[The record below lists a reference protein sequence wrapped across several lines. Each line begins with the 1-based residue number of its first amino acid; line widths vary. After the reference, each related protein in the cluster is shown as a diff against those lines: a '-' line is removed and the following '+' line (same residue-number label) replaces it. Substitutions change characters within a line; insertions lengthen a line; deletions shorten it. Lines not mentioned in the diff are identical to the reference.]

1 MYLLDI
7 FYILLVKLKPYIIL
21 PMKKTLL
28 SLFLLVSI
36 FSKAQKLSQ
45 SPHKGYY
52 TYVYQLSHT
61 QTKNIY
67 TKGWRVVDSMYFAKV
82 VDSFLTAK
90 PNAKK
95 MPLGDYLFVQP
106 KESYIYYTL
115 ETFSN
120 IRVHVVNNDRD
131 LQIVVQDTTGKLIAD
146 AEVLVEGKKIT
157 FDKKLN
163 LYRDSKSYKEGLLT
177 VSYQGHTD
185 IINLD
190 ARFKK
195 QFWRKIYY
203 KSRLAWVWYY
213 LKKPFRDI
221 YRAIRYDD
229 DVKWIRHIVAIFNK
243 DERED
248 LRREA
253 KWKRYYSA
261 PDRSWKGYHV
271 FSKPKYRP
279 RDTVKFKMYLQDYK
293 KIPVSEPVNVYLIG
307 DIKGKQQS
315 IRLKQIKPYQTGG
328 YILDFVLAD
337 SLQLK
342 SGQRYTLDFQSESYE
357 KWANGKLVE
366 RYSQEKQAGYRRVYF
381 TYEDYEL
388 LSITYSMRLA
398 KEIHKEDELNH
409 IYVSAKDENDLSQPD
424 AKVEVIIS
432 TEKVLDFRGKE
443 VLIKDTL
450 WKHEQNLDAVGET
463 KITIPDSIFRN
474 AQIKYKVE
482 TTFLNSNNER
492 TVKTASAERVLEDA
506 PIDFLAIKDSVVVRY
521 FNTKKYNQPATLIV
535 KDIFGQTKSKKTI
548 TLPYGFKT
556 LEKEI
561 YEVQNYKQRSYT
573 YDALSNKAGVSC
585 YAEQTQDS
593 VFVVIQNP
601 RNTPVWYYIFEG
613 DTPYF
618 ADFTTETVIF
628 KRKGN
633 AKKNYFVSMSYW
645 WQNNIQKEDYVTSLY
660 TPKNDINIDLKTPK
674 RITPGAK
681 TTIEASVTDA
691 NSKPIADADVTVY
704 GITGKFKEFSHSA
717 FDLVQAKKP
726 KSKTKGR
733 TQRNFFELKYFHP
746 NDYYSESYFSRN
758 RVQTAQNNQKLSW
771 AKWKNRLDTIEYY
784 KFLYPKDNF
793 YLYTQPSTKGITQF
807 APYVTQNGSLD
818 SIYYVLLDEIPVYAS
833 FTATQPYSFRADNYI
848 HTLKIRTKNSLVAI
862 HNIRFKPNQKTILS
876 VENLVDSTWKQKD
889 ITIQIT
895 KEKALLSN
903 TEIAFL
909 QKFIINI
916 DYRYSYTENTYLQ
929 QGETFVPLYNQNS
942 NNYYGFWVGF
952 FNPSVKVKFAQ
963 YGKYEVDFRFKG
975 GYYHSFEDNVVMV
988 EKRDIPTHAL
998 VAKSPPI
1005 HFDEE
1010 VYTSEDFK
1018 KEMKIDRIT
1027 EPNYYYLYHY
1037 SRADWKNINSGIVLL
1052 SSPPQDSLEHIV
1064 MMSYKGK
1071 MINDFRLYHPSS
1083 TVFEALKAKETY
1095 HFIYLYGKDHHRK
1108 FTATLSENGVLYK
1121 KVDSLP
1127 FIKNDSTIKRIKFLI
1142 EKDYKFNSKQALVDS
1157 IRVNINTKTAEQT
1170 VPLGKNTITGY
1181 VLDDTGYPVPGASIL
1196 IKGTKHGTV
1205 TDADGHYILNYV
1217 PDNAIIL
1224 INGAGYKNKL
1234 ISLQGQDV
1242 VNVSLDSDEE
1252 ISGITVSTGYGEVQT
1267 KKYSSS
1273 VTVRSIENIPIQSFD
1288 QVLQGRMSGVVING
1302 ASGAPIRIRG
1312 TGSLNSTA
1320 EPLYI
1325 VDGVAISASD
1335 FAKLNPS
1342 DIISMEVLKDGAA
1355 AIYGSQAANGV
1366 VVIETRAKGGAKPA
1380 NKLSSQTA
1388 LEEATANNLEGSGL
1402 RSNFRDDAVWQP
1414 RLRTDKNGKVSFTTT
1429 FPDDLTR
1436 WDIYAFAGKT
1446 GGLFTSAKTSIKATK
1461 QLTAMLSM
1469 PRFAV
1474 SGDSIEVVG
1483 KSTNYTSDTLAI
1495 KTRFEIDKK
1504 VVSSKNQKIV
1514 NGLVEK
1520 QWIVAEKKDSLGVLY
1535 ALEKDD
1541 YTDGELR
1548 KLPVYPKGTKETK
1561 GNFLNMYKD
1570 SSVTWKFDKD
1580 KGIVNVHISADM
1592 LRIVEMELLHLKEYG
1607 YLCNEQAASKLLAYL
1622 MQERLCKITK
1632 KNFKF
1637 TDDVKALIERLQK
1650 NVNPDGL
1657 WGWWGVSNTAGWV
1670 SKHVLKALLEAKNQ
1684 GYEVKINTSA
1694 IVKMYVV
1701 GLETDT
1707 ILARRLEN
1715 LEALDQ
1721 LKAEVNY
1728 PKYLDSIEHKCLKNK
1743 KNKKSWNVLSFQEY
1757 LSLQILRQKHQLPYN
1772 LDTLKKTRKT
1782 TMYGNHYWSDGS
1794 AYYENSIIYNAT
1806 QTTLKALKLLQNA
1819 SKNNFEEQV
1828 LAVNYILEQRNNNGY
1843 WLHTYESISAL
1854 EAIYPYISN
1863 SQGKITDPI
1872 IELSGGVNQTISS
1885 YPFEATFS
1893 PEKELKIKRNQ
1904 KVFSPVYITAYQQ
1917 FWNEK
1922 PEKISN
1928 GFEVKSY
1935 FDNPNT
1941 QQNYLEAGKPVTL
1954 VVEVN
1959 AKQTQDYVL
1968 IEIPIPAGCSYDDKG
1983 YNYYNW
1989 DKQRHKI
1996 CIFLDRRLGG
2006 FERYTIKLIPRYTGV
2021 YTLNPAK
2028 VEMMYKPTFVGREN
2042 LKKVVIKEK
2051 NL

>member
-1 MYLLDI
+1 M
-7 FYILLVKLKPYIIL
+7 IL

-28 SLFLLVSI
+28 SFFLLVSI
-36 FSKAQKLSQ
+36 FCNAQKLSQ
-45 SPHKGYY
+45 SPHEGYY

-67 TKGWRVVDSMYFAKV
+67 TKGWGGVDSTYFTKV

-106 KESYIYYTL
+106 KESYIHYTL
-115 ETFSN
+115 EESSN
-120 IRVHVVNNDRD
+120 IKVNVVNNDRD
-131 LQIVVQDTTGKLIAD
+131 LQIVVQDTTGKIISD
-146 AEVLVEGKKIT
+146 AEVLVEGKKIA

-163 LYRDSKSYKEGLLT
+163 LYRHPKSYKEGILS
-177 VSYQGHTD
+177 VSYQGHTTLT
-185 IINLD
+185 NLN

-221 YRAIRYDD
+221 YRVTKNSYDKA
-229 DVKWIRHIVAIFNK
+229 KWIRRIVAIFDK
-243 DERED
+243 DERDD
-248 LRREA
+248 LRSESKRR
-253 KWKRYYSA
+253 RYYSA

-271 FSKPKYRP
+271 FNKPKYRP

-293 KIPVSEPVNVYLIG
+293 KIPVNEPVNVYLIG
-307 DIKGKQQS
+307 DIKGKHQT
-315 IRLKQIKPYQTGG
+315 IKLKQIKPYQAGG
-328 YILDFVLAD
+328 YVLDFVLAD
-337 SLQLK
+337 TLQLK
-342 SGQRYTLDFQSESYE
+342 SGQQYTLDFQSESYE
-357 KWANGKLVE
+357 KWAYGKLVE
-366 RYSQEKQAGYRRVYF
+366 RYSQDKQAGYRRVYF

-388 LSITYSMRLA
+388 LSITYNMRLA
-398 KEIHKEDELNH
+398 KERHNEDELNH

-432 TEKVLDFRGKE
+432 TEKVLDFRGNE

-450 WKHEQNLDAVGET
+450 WKHQQNLDAVGET

-492 TVKTASAERVLEDA
+492 TVKTASAERFLEDA

-521 FNTKKYNQPATLIV
+521 FNAKKYTQPATLIV
-535 KDIFGQTKSKKTI
+535 KDIFGQPKSKKTI
-548 TLPYGFKT
+548 TLPYGFKA
-556 LEKEI
+556 LGKEI
-561 YEVQNYKQRSYT
+561 YEVQNYKQRSYI

-593 VFVVIQNP
+593 LFVVIQNP

-613 DTPYF
+613 DKPYF
-618 ADFTTETVIF
+618 ADFTTETVVF

-633 AKKNYFVSMSYW
+633 ANKNYFVSLSYW
-645 WQNNIQKEDYVTSLY
+645 WNNSIQKEDYVTSLY
-660 TPKNDINIDLKTPK
+660 IPKNDINIDLNAPK

-691 NSKPIADADVTVY
+691 YNKPIADADVTVY

-717 FDLVQAKKP
+717 FDKVQAKSK

-733 TQRNFFELKYFHP
+733 TQRNFFELKDFNP
-746 NDYYSESYFSRN
+746 NPSNDYYDNYNFSRN
-758 RVQTAQNNQKLSW
+758 RVQTAQNNQKISW

-793 YLYTQPSTKGITQF
+793 YLYTQPSAKGITQL
-807 APYVTQNGSLD
+807 APYVTKNGSLD
-818 SIYYVLLDEIPVYAS
+818 SIYYVLLDEVPVYAS
-833 FTATQPYSFRADNYI
+833 FTVNQPYSFRVDNYT
-848 HTLKIRTKNSLVAI
+848 HTVKIRTKNSLVAI

-889 ITIQIT
+889 ITVQIT
-895 KEKALLSN
+895 KEKSTLSN
-903 TEIAFL
+903 TEIYFL
-909 QKFIINI
+909 QKFIVNL
-916 DYRYSYTENTYLQ
+916 DNRYSYTPNTYLQ
-929 QGETFVPLYNQNS
+929 QGETFVPLYNQNK
-942 NNYYGFWVGF
+942 NNYYGVWAGF
-952 FNPSVKVKFAQ
+952 FNPSEKIRFAQ
-963 YGKYEVDFRFKG
+963 YGNYQVDFRFKG

-988 EKRDIPTHAL
+988 EKKDIPSYAL
-998 VAKSPPI
+998 VAFPPPI
-1005 HFDEE
+1005 SFDEE
-1010 VYTSEDFK
+1010 IYTWQDFTKKMHLENSSKASRNYVYHRSNWNDTK
-1018 KEMKIDRIT
+1018 
-1027 EPNYYYLYHY
+1027 
-1037 SRADWKNINSGIVLL
+1037 SGLVLL

-1071 MINDFRLYHPSS
+1071 MINNFRLYYPSS
-1083 TVFEALKAKETY
+1083 TVFEALKPKETY
-1095 HFIYLYGKDHHRK
+1095 HFIYLYGKGHHRK
-1108 FTATLSENGVLYK
+1108 FTATLSEKGVLYK
-1121 KVDSLP
+1121 KVDNLP
-1127 FIKNDSTIKRIKFLI
+1127 LIKNDSTITAIKNFL
-1142 EKDYKFNSKQALVDS
+1142 EKDYKYSIYDIDS
-1157 IRVNINTKTAEQT
+1157 IRLSMNMKTAEQIKS
-1170 VPLGKNTITGY
+1170 LGKNTIIGY
-1181 VLDDTGYPVPGASIL
+1181 ILDDKGQPVIGATVFVKENTQL
-1196 IKGTKHGTV
+1196 GAV
-1205 TDADGHYILNYV
+1205 TDVDGYYMINHV
-1217 PDNAIIL
+1217 PNNFTLVVKAVDFKDKK
-1224 INGAGYKNKL
+1224 IN
-1234 ISLQGQDV
+1234 IQGQSVANAFLEPDEIQAIEV
-1242 VNVSLDSDEE
+1242 ISTAYGQVDKTLRTGALTTKVSGKEF
-1252 ISGITVSTGYGEVQT
+1252 
-1267 KKYSSS
+1267 
-1273 VTVRSIENIPIQSFD
+1273 ENIPIQSFD
-1288 QVLQGRMSGVVING
+1288 QVLQGRMSGVVVQG
-1302 ASGAPIRIRG
+1302 SSGQPGSRETVLIRG
-1312 TGSLNSTA
+1312 IGSVNSSN

-1325 VDGVAISASD
+1325 VDGIAISASD
-1335 FAKLNPS
+1335 FAKLKPS
-1342 DIISMEVLKDGAA
+1342 DMTSMEVLKNDAA
-1355 AIYGSQAANGV
+1355 TAIYGSRGANGV
-1366 VVIETRAKGGAKPA
+1366 VVVETNAKGGAKPA
-1380 NKLSSQTA
+1380 NKLPSSQTL

-1436 WDIYAFAGKT
+1436 WDVYAFAGKT
-1446 GGLFTSAKTSIKATK
+1446 GGLFASAKTSIKATK

-1469 PRFAV
+1469 PRFAI

-1483 KSTNYTSDTLAI
+1483 KSTNFTSDTFAI
-1495 KTRFEIDKK
+1495 KTRFEINKQI
-1504 VVSSKNQKIV
+1504 VSSKNQKIV

-1548 KLPVYPKGTKETK
+1548 KLPVYSKGTKETK
-1561 GNFLNMYKD
+1561 GNFINLYKD

-1580 KGIVNVHISADM
+1580 KGAVNLHISADM

-1622 MQERLCKITK
+1622 MQERICKITK
-1632 KNFKF
+1632 KPFLF
-1637 TDDVKALIERLQK
+1637 TDDVKALVERLQK

-1657 WGWWGVSNTAGWV
+1657 WGWWGVSNTTGWV

-1684 GYEVKINTSA
+1684 GYDVKINTSA
-1694 IVKMYVV
+1694 IVQMYVV

-1707 ILARRLEN
+1707 TLSRRLEN

-1728 PKYLDSIEHKCLKNK
+1728 PKYLDSLEKKCLKNK
-1743 KNKKSWNVLSFQEY
+1743 KNKKNRNLLGFQEY
-1757 LSLQILRQKHQLPYN
+1757 LSLQVLRQKHKLSYN

-1782 TMYGNHYWSDGS
+1782 TMYGNHYWSDAS
-1794 AYYENSIIYNAT
+1794 AYYENEITYNST

-1819 SKNNFEEQV
+1819 SKNNFDEQV

-1863 SQGKITDPI
+1863 PQGKIENPVV
-1872 IELSGGVNQTISS
+1872 ELSGGVNQTIRE

-1893 PEKELKIKRNQ
+1893 PEKELKIRRNQ
-1904 KVFSPVYITAYQQ
+1904 KIFSPVYITAYQQ

-1935 FDNPNT
+1935 FDNPKA

-1989 DKQRHKI
+1989 DKQKHKI
-1996 CIFLDRRLGG
+1996 CIFLDRMRGG
-2006 FERYTIKLIPRYTGV
+2006 FERYTIQLIPRYTGV

-2042 LKKVVIKEK
+2042 LKKIVIKEK
-2051 NL
+2051 KL

>member
-1 MYLLDI
+1 
-7 FYILLVKLKPYIIL
+7 
-21 PMKKTLL
+21 MKKTLL

-45 SPHKGYY
+45 SPHEGYY
-52 TYVYQLSHT
+52 TYVYQLYHS

-67 TKGWRVVDSMYFAKV
+67 TKGWQVVDSTYFTKV

-106 KESYIYYTL
+106 KESYIHYTL
-115 ETFSN
+115 EESSN
-120 IRVHVVNNDRD
+120 IKVNVVNNDRD
-131 LQIVVQDTTGKLIAD
+131 LQIVVQDTTGRLISD
-146 AEVLVEGKKIT
+146 AEVFVEGKKIV

-163 LYRDSKSYKEGLLT
+163 LYRDSKSYKEGILS
-177 VSYQGHTD
+177 VSYQGYTTLTS
-185 IINLD
+185 LD

-203 KSRLAWVWYY
+203 KSRLAWVWSY
-213 LKKPFRDI
+213 LKKPFIDI
-221 YRAIRYDD
+221 YRATKSSYDKA
-229 DVKWIRHIVAIFNK
+229 KWIRRIVAIFNK

-248 LRREA
+248 LRRES
-253 KWKRYYSA
+253 KWEKYYST
-261 PDRSWKGYHV
+261 PDKSWKGYHV

-293 KIPVSEPVNVYLIG
+293 KIPVNEPVNVYLIG
-307 DIKGKQQS
+307 DIKGKRQT
-315 IRLKQIKPYQTGG
+315 IKLKQIKPYQAGG
-328 YILDFVLAD
+328 YVLDFVLAD

-342 SGQRYTLDFQSESYE
+342 SGQQYILDFQSESYE

-366 RYSQEKQAGYRRVYF
+366 RYSQEKQAGYRRLYF

-388 LSITYSMRLA
+388 TSITYNMRLA
-398 KEIHKEDELNH
+398 KEKHNEDELNH

-424 AKVEVIIS
+424 AKVTVIIS
-432 TEKVLDFRGKE
+432 TEKVLDFRGNE

-450 WKHEQNLDAVGET
+450 WKHNQNLDAVGET

-492 TVKTASAERVLEDA
+492 TVKTTSAERFLEDA

-521 FNTKKYNQPATLIV
+521 FNPKKHNQSATLIV

-556 LEKEI
+556 LGREI
-561 YEVQNYKQRSYT
+561 YEVQNYKQKSYT

-585 YAEQTQDS
+585 YAEQTKDS
-593 VFVVIQNP
+593 LLVVIQNP

-613 DTPYF
+613 DKPYF
-618 ADFTTETVIF
+618 ADFTTETIIF

-633 AKKNYFVSMSYW
+633 ANKNYFVSLSYW
-645 WQNNIQKEDYVTSLY
+645 WNNSIQKEDYVTSLY
-660 TPKNDINIDLKTPK
+660 TPKNDINIDLNAPK

-691 NSKPIADADVTVY
+691 DSKPVADADVTVY

-717 FDLVQAKKP
+717 FDKVQAKNK

-733 TQRNFFELKYFHP
+733 TQRNFFELKDFNP
-746 NDYYSESYFSRN
+746 NPTNDYYDNYFSRN
-758 RVQTAQNNQKLSW
+758 KVQTAQNNQKLSW

-793 YLYTQPSTKGITQF
+793 YLYTQPSQKGITQL
-807 APYVTQNGSLD
+807 APYVTKNGSLD
-818 SIYYVLLDEIPVYAS
+818 SVYYVLLDEIPVYAS
-833 FTATQPYSFRADNYI
+833 FTATQPYSFRIDNYP
-848 HTLKIRTKNSLVAI
+848 HTVKIRTKNSLVAI
-862 HNIRFKPNQKTILS
+862 HNIMFKPYQKTILS

-895 KEKALLSN
+895 KEKSTLSN
-903 TEIAFL
+903 TEITFL
-909 QKFIINI
+909 QKFLINL
-916 DYRYSYTENTYLQ
+916 DYRYSYTPDTYLQ
-929 QGETFVPLYNQNS
+929 QKETFIPLYNQNK
-942 NNYYGFWVGF
+942 NNYYGFWAGF
-952 FNPSVKVKFAQ
+952 FAPSEKVRFAQ
-963 YGKYEVDFRFKG
+963 YGKYEIDFRFKG
-975 GYYHSFEDNVVMV
+975 GHYHSFEDNVVMV
-988 EKRDIPTHAL
+988 EKRDIPSHAL
-998 VAKSPPI
+998 VALPLPI
-1005 HFDEE
+1005 NFDEE
-1010 VYTSEDFK
+1010 VYTWQDFS
-1018 KEMKIDRIT
+1018 KEMHLKNASKASQ
-1027 EPNYYYLYHY
+1027 NYVYH
-1037 SRADWKNINSGIVLL
+1037 SNWNNTKSSVVLL

-1071 MINDFRLYHPSS
+1071 MINNFRLYRPSS
-1083 TVFEALKAKETY
+1083 TVFEALKPKETY
-1095 HFIYLYGKDHHRK
+1095 HFVYFYGKDHHRK
-1108 FTATLSENGVLYK
+1108 FTATLSEKGVLYK
-1121 KVDSLP
+1121 KVDDLP
-1127 FIKNDSTIKRIKFLI
+1127 LLKNDSSINTIKKFL
-1142 EKDYKFNSKQALVDS
+1142 EKDYKHTIYDVDS
-1157 IRVNINTKTAEQT
+1157 LRLSINMKTAEKT
-1170 VPLGKNTITGY
+1170 VPLGKNTVTGY
-1181 VLDDTGYPVPGASIL
+1181 IFDEQGIGVPGATVT
-1196 IKGTKHGTV
+1196 IKGTKLGTV
-1205 TDADGHYILNYV
+1205 TDVDGHYMLSLV
-1217 PDNAIIL
+1217 PDNAVIITSSAGFRDKAVA
-1224 INGAGYKNKL
+1224 INTKKQS
-1234 ISLQGQDV
+1234 I
-1242 VNVSLDSDEE
+1242 VNVILESDEE
-1252 ISGITVSTGYGEVQT
+1252 IAGIVVTTAYGQVIDKTLRTGSNTVS
-1267 KKYSSS
+1267 SSEF
-1273 VTVRSIENIPIQSFD
+1273 ENIPIQSFD
-1288 QVLQGRMSGVVING
+1288 RALQGRMSGVIVQG
-1302 ASGAPIRIRG
+1302 SSGQPGSRGTVLIRG
-1312 TGSLNSTA
+1312 VGSVNSGN

-1325 VDGVAISASD
+1325 VDGVPISASD
-1335 FAKLNPS
+1335 FAKLNPA
-1342 DIISMEVLKDGAA
+1342 DMTSMEVLKDGAA
-1355 AIYGSQAANGV
+1355 TAIYGSRGANGV
-1366 VVIETRAKGGAKPA
+1366 IVVETKAKGGAKPA
-1380 NKLSSQTA
+1380 NKLSSQTP

-1446 GGLFTSAKTSIKATK
+1446 GGLFASAKTSIKATK

-1483 KSTNYTSDTLAI
+1483 KSTNFTSDTFAI
-1495 KTRFEIDKK
+1495 KTRFEINKQI
-1504 VVSSKNQKIV
+1504 VSSKNQQII
-1514 NGLVEK
+1514 NGIVEK
-1520 QWIVAEKKDSLGVLY
+1520 QWIVAERKDSLGVLY

-1548 KLPVYPKGTKETK
+1548 KLPIYPKGTRDIK
-1561 GNFLNMYKD
+1561 GNFVNLYKD

-1580 KGIVNVHISADM
+1580 KGTVNLHISADM

-1622 MQERLCKITK
+1622 MQERICKITK
-1632 KNFKF
+1632 KPFQF
-1637 TDDVKALIERLQK
+1637 TDDVKALVERLEK

-1657 WGWWGVSNTAGWV
+1657 WGWWGVSNTASWV

-1707 ILARRLEN
+1707 TLSQRLEN

-1728 PKYLDSIEHKCLKNK
+1728 PKYLDSLEKKCLKNK
-1743 KNKKSWNVLSFQEY
+1743 KNKKSYNLLGFQEY

-1772 LDTLKKTRKT
+1772 LDTLKKTRKM
-1782 TMYGNHYWSDGS
+1782 TMYGNHYWSDASG
-1794 AYYENSIIYNAT
+1794 YYNNEITYNST

-1863 SQGKITDPI
+1863 PQGKIENPMV
-1872 IELSGGVNQTISS
+1872 ELSGGVNQTVKE
-1885 YPFEATFS
+1885 YPFVATFS

-1904 KVFSPVYITAYQQ
+1904 KIFSPVYITAYQE

-1989 DKQRHKI
+1989 DKQKHKI
-1996 CIFLDRRLGG
+1996 CIFLDRMHGG
-2006 FERYTIKLIPRYTGV
+2006 FERYTIQLIPRYTGV

-2051 NL
+2051 KL